1 MCRNSE
7 ILLLAVVQAFGNHL
21 QICSWRLLDASGDVV
36 HQVQDRLRQLDIHPQ
51 RQQCRA
57 TQRQSLFSEMKRS
70 RTPLDPKYWAMLRKK
85 SQNVRHAAKDRNSY
99 RGRLYPLPQGVP
111 GQKPR
116 TARFTRGPPSHC
128 GCRMRIPNAMETNTC
143 ATNACRV
150 LEFLHTAVFA
160 RGAALP
166 NFRGSLAR
174 HPNIAGASQ
183 RGKRYGYALNAA
195 LEFE

>member
-1 MCRNSE
+1 MATRNPSTPPATPCNSTPIPVLKDE
-7 ILLLAVVQAFGNHL
+7 TITDTPGPKV
-21 QICSWRLLDASGDVV
+21 
-36 HQVQDRLRQLDIHPQ
+36 LRNAAQ
-51 RQQCRA
+51 
-57 TQRQSLFSEMKRS
+57 
-70 RTPLDPKYWAMLRKK
+70 K

-111 GQKPR
+111 GQNPR

-128 GCRMRIPNAMETNTC
+128 GCLMRIPNAMGTNTC

-183 RGKRYGYALNAA
+183 RGQRYGYALNAA